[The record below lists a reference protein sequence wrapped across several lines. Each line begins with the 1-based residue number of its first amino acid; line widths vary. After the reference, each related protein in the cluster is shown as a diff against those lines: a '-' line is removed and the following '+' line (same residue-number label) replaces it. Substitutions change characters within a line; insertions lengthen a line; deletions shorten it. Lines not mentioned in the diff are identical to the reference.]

1 MSGQLSGNQ
10 ERAAQ
15 IAALND
21 EFRKAGPTPDW
32 VPTLG
37 ALALFDFPGLQ

>member
-21 EFRKAGPTPDW
+21 EFRKSRTDAG
-32 VPTLG
+32 LG
-37 ALALFDFPGLQ
+37 AYARRVSLI